1 MEKKPHHIKVAENL
15 IKKIEEGTAPW
26 QRPWKP
32 GQVGMLPMNPVTNKR
47 YKGINALHLMAQ
59 GYSDPRWLTYNQAQD
74 IGAQVRKGE
83 KGTTVQYWKFT
94 EERDKVNSQTGEV
107 ITGPDGKA
115 VKEVVKLD
123 SPRVFLA
130 TVFNASQVDN
140 IPEISLPPRDQWQDL
155 ERAEHILKAS
165 GANISHQDQNT
176 AYYRPS
182 TDSIHL
188 PLKEQFETPANYYA
202 TALHEVGHWS
212 GHPSRLARD
221 LSNPFGS
228 EAYAKE
234 ELRAEIASMVLGD
247 ELGIG
252 HDPGQHAAYV
262 KSWVKAL
269 KDDPMEIFRAAAD
282 AEKIVGFVMAFEQQ
296 QVIDQVTSLDE
307 THLTAQQM
315 NQLGVTELTK
325 IDTYL
330 SKKVHEIAEVQRNDM
345 VGEWPGLSESFV
357 QDLKKY
363 AKNNGF
369 DANLRFAD
377 AEISQIDAV
386 KLEYRQNGMLMPF
399 QSVINL
405 LDNTCVTTYDGL
417 EALPQA
423 GVSSDLSG
431 QLDALAEAIEKFQKQ
446 TKVAEVSAA
455 VQQARVREFIGVDGE
470 GAVNSKEDD
479 AITTWNNIKACADRF
494 SLIPYMDKDPETGKM
509 TVFFA
514 DNDGFT
520 PAAAELSESTGKIDS
535 VSYNTE
541 PVDSLELALAKAS
554 NAPEKLIRRVES
566 VFPTLHELTA
576 EEAMFGDE
584 EKGHFVIRDHN
595 GLDMSASI
603 KDFGEAKAAR
613 DAITEG
619 AKAMLLLQ
627 EGLISEKQFM
637 ADFSEHVGVSLQE
650 PKLWAGTARVDLIK
664 TNSDGTFAMATE
676 DDATAFGL
684 FANKLSGEKEL
695 IGQFDNKPE
704 AALVSLKLSQISGLL
719 DVLQSQ
725 LHQQVQPKLEKV
737 AEAMQ
742 MQPQQPI
749 QTSASLKEKPGV
761 TYLQVPFKEKGQ
773 AKELGAKW
781 DGRKTAWYVPEGIA
795 LDPFKKWINAA
806 SVTTPETTTQPQEKK
821 ESKTYIAVPYAEKDV
836 AKKAGAKW
844 DGAAESWYVPAGADL
859 TPFRKFMVDESEP
872 AQKLPKLSPKEDLA
886 VLLRSIG
893 AVVDD
898 HNDLILSP
906 KGVMTMGEDT
916 RLQAKD
922 DKPKEYSIFYRAWE
936 SDGSPGDVP
945 AGFAMNNRTG
955 EKVTWTYKGY
965 NVSSEDRAIAQAK
978 AAETKQQREQ
988 QLSAMHS
995 KMATHLL
1002 EFFSACGQTTEQEQ
1016 YLVNKGVDGKH
1027 LRVVPASVELSADSP
1042 IKIGKNFTHSK
1053 QLREADPSAVVFTA
1067 GELLVPAHDAQ
1078 NTLWSVQ
1085 AIQPNGSKRF
1095 ASGGKKTGNFLALND
1110 LASADLIVIG
1120 EGYATLKSLEKVPVD
1135 ANVAFVS
1142 AFDSGNLSSAAATI
1156 RAVYPDKPI
1165 LFAGDDDHH
1174 QTLKEI
1180 PKPNVG
1186 KEKGLSAAA
1195 AVGNATAF
1203 FPVFASGEA
1212 EAGLTDFNDLE
1223 RKSSLGMEGLTRQ
1236 FQYAVSQALAKA
1248 QEHAQK
1254 QEQRQEEKLVQ
1265 TKEKKHTQSRPMA
1278 RTM

>member
-47 YKGINALHLMAQ
+47 YKGINALHLMSQ
-59 GYSDPRWLTYNQAQD
+59 EHSDPRWLTYNQAQD

-94 EERDKVNSQTGEV
+94 EERDKIDPQSGEV
-107 ITGPDGKA
+107 VTGPDGKA
-115 VKEVVKLD
+115 IKEIVKLD

-130 TVFNASQVDN
+130 TVFNASQIDN

-165 GANISHQDQNT
+165 GANISHKDQNT

-315 NQLGVTELTK
+315 KQLGITELTN

-330 SKKVHEIAEVQRNDM
+330 TKKVHEIAEGQRNDM
-345 VGEWPGLSESFV
+345 VGEWPGLAESFV

-369 DANLRFAD
+369 DADLRFVD
-377 AEISQIDAV
+377 AEFGQIDAV
-386 KLEYRQNGMLMPF
+386 KLEYRQGGMLMPF

-405 LDNTCVTTYDGL
+405 LNNTCVTMFDGK
-417 EALPQA
+417 EALPKA
-423 GVSSDLSG
+423 GISSDLSG
-431 QLDALAEAIEKFQKQ
+431 QLDALAEAIEMYQKQ
-446 TKVAEVSAA
+446 AKVAEVSAA

-470 GAVNSKEDD
+470 GALDTKEDD

-514 DNDGFT
+514 DSDGFT
-520 PAAAELSESTGKIDS
+520 PAAAELNQDTGRIER
-535 VSYNTE
+535 VSYNTQ
-541 PVDSLELALAKAS
+541 PVESLELALATAS
-554 NAPEKLIRRVES
+554 NAQEKLLKRIDPVL
-566 VFPTLHELTA
+566 PTLHELTA
-576 EEAMFGDE
+576 EEAMFGEE
-584 EKGHFVIRDHN
+584 EKGHWVIRDHN
-595 GLDMSASI
+595 GFDMSASF

-613 DAITEG
+613 DAISEG

-627 EGLISEKQFM
+627 EGLISESQFI
-637 ADFSEHVGVSLQE
+637 ADFSERVGVTLQE

-664 TNSDGTFAMATE
+664 TNSDGSVSVATDE
-676 DDATAFGL
+676 DATAFGL
-684 FANKLSGEKEL
+684 FANKLTGEKEL

-719 DVLQSQ
+719 DVMQGQ
-725 LHQQVQPKLEKV
+725 LHQQIQPKLEKA
-737 AEAMQ
+737 AEAMK
-742 MQPQQPI
+742 MEPQQPI
-749 QTSASLKEKPGV
+749 QTSASLKIKSGI
-761 TYLQVPFKEKGQ
+761 TYLQVPYKEKAQ
-773 AKELGAKW
+773 VKDLGAKW
-781 DGRKTAWYVPEGIA
+781 DGKKNAWYVPAGLPLE
-795 LDPFKKWINAA
+795 PFTKWMNAA
-806 SVTTPETTTQPQEKK
+806 AVAVPDNVGQQERK
-821 ESKTYIAVPYAEKDV
+821 ESKTFIAVPYAEKDA

-844 DGAAESWYVPAGADL
+844 DNDAKSWYVPEGADL
-859 TPFRKFMVDESEP
+859 TPFRKFMVDESAP

-898 HNDLILSP
+898 PNDLILSP
-906 KGVMTMGEDT
+906 KGVILQGKDT

-922 DKPKEYSIFYRAWE
+922 DKPTEYSIFYRAWE

-945 AGFAMNNRTG
+945 AGLAMNNRTG

-965 NVSSEDRAIAQAK
+965 NVSAEDRAIAQAK

-988 QLSAMHS
+988 QLSALHT

-1027 LRVVPASVELSADSP
+1027 LRVVPAEIELSADSP

-1095 ASGGKKTGNFLALND
+1095 ASGGKKTGNFLALNE
-1110 LASADLIVIG
+1110 LASADLIIIG

-1135 ANVAFVS
+1135 AKLAFVS
-1142 AFDSGNLSSAAATI
+1142 AFDSGNLSSVAATI
-1156 RAVYPDKPI
+1156 RAVHPDKPI

-1186 KEKGLSAAA
+1186 KEKALSAAA
-1195 AVGNATAF
+1195 AVGNASAF

-1223 RKSSLGMEGLTRQ
+1223 RKSSLGMDGLTRQ
-1236 FQYAVSQALAKA
+1236 FQFAVNQALVKA
-1248 QEHAQK
+1248 QEHSK
-1254 QEQRQEEKLVQ
+1254 EIKQRQEEKLVQ
-1265 TKEKKHTQSRPMA
+1265 TREKKLTQSRPMA